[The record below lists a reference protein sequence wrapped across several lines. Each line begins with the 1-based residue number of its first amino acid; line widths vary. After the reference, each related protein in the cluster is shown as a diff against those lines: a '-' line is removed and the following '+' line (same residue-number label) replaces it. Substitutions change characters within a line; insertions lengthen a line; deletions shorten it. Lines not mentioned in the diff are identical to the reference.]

1 MARKKCKL
9 NDDMTTDFKKLVDIF
24 EIFETLKIEL

>member
-9 NDDMTTDFKKLVDIF
+9 NDDMTIDFKKLVDIF
-24 EIFETLKIEL
+24 DIFETLKLEL